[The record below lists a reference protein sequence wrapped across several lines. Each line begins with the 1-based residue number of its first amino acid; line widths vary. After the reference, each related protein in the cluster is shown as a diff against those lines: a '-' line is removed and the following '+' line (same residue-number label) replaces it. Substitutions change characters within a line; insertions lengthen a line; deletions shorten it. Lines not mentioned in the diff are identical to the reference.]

1 MRFSIIF
8 NLGPMVPKAQRR
20 FSPSEAY
27 AGTLYKVKQAQRQA
41 DYKYPVPP
49 APPGIFLIF

>member
-1 MRFSIIF
+1 MAPIP
-8 NLGPMVPKAQRR
+8 PMSPLAQRR

-27 AGTLYKVKQAQRQA
+27 AGTVYKVKHAA

-49 APPGIFLIF
+49 GKK